1 MPLSPFAI
9 TRLRRSLDRL
19 SDLPGHW
26 RALSSQPR
34 LDVLSLRP
42 LTDEDERRRCFSGN
56 AARRSHARAA
66 RWAWQGVRAQQRVIN
81 ITRAELSSRAGR
93 SLAQQACADA
103 IAHAQRS
110 GVRVVQLGAEL
121 RRLFGADSSLLKQRF
136 PGLLF
141 CNGDNAAALLLLQDV
156 QRALGLAFAGSKVP
170 VRVLLLGSDSALAQ
184 ALHDGLQAQGV
195 LVLGCTA
202 AEAARGHLRTLA
214 PVDAVVVCSDD
225 SALRLDLPRV
235 HQLRRRQR
243 RLLVI
248 DGVAP
253 PSMDAATR
261 AACGDWVLHQQA
273 SLSQLPGLR
282 WGLVSAGLHGGRR
295 LLDARALE
303 ALALFQTVF
312 QRQDP
317 SALACDWL
325 QSGGLQRLL
334 LGERLRAL
342 GVQLDAPHSGSL
354 RLASFELVCPEASR
368 VEAPSGFSDTLPLA
382 A

>member
-1 MPLSPFAI
+1 MPLSPLAL
-9 TRLRRSLDRL
+9 TRLRRSVCHL

-42 LTDEDERRRCFSGN
+42 LEDEGERSRCFSAN
-56 AARRSHARAA
+56 SARRSHARAA

-81 ITRAELSSRAGR
+81 ITRAELGSRAGR

-103 IAHAQRS
+103 IAQAQRQ
-110 GVRVVQLGAEL
+110 GVRVVQFSAEL

-141 CNGDNAAALLLLQDV
+141 CNGDNAAALLLLEDV
-156 QRALGLAFAGSKVP
+156 QRALGQAFAGSQAP
-170 VRVLLLGSDSALAQ
+170 IRVLLLGSDSALAQ
-184 ALHDGLQAQGV
+184 ALQDGLRSQGAV
-195 LVLGCTA
+195 VLGCTA

-214 PVDAVVVCSDD
+214 PVDAVVVCSADP
-225 SALRLDLPRV
+225 ALHLDLARV

-273 SLSQLPGLR
+273 SRVQLPGLR
-282 WGLVSAGLHGGRR
+282 WGLATAGLHGERR

-303 ALALFQTVF
+303 ALLLHRALFQ
-312 QRQDP
+312 RQEP
-317 SALACDWL
+317 AALGCDWL
-325 QSGGLQRLL
+325 QHGGLQRLL
-334 LGERLRAL
+334 LGEALRQLA
-342 GVQLDAPHSGSL
+342 VQLDAPYSGSL
-354 RLASFELVCPEASR
+354 RVRSFNLACPEASR
-368 VEAPSGFSDTLPLA
+368 APVSGFSDTLSLA

>member
-1 MPLSPFAI
+1 MPLSPLSF
-9 TRLRRSLDRL
+9 TRLRRSLCQL

-26 RALSSQPR
+26 RTLGSQPR

-42 LTDEDERRRCFSGN
+42 LADEDERRRSFSDN

-66 RWAWQGVRAQQRVIN
+66 RYSWQGVRAQQRVIN

-103 IAHAQRS
+103 IAHAQRQ
-110 GVRVVQLGAEL
+110 GVRVVQLSAEL

-141 CNGDNAAALLLLQDV
+141 CNGDNATALLLLQDV
-156 QRALGLAFAGSKVP
+156 QRALGVAFEGSKVQ

-202 AEAARGHLRTLA
+202 TEAARGHLRTLA
-214 PVDAVVVCSDD
+214 PVDAVVVCSADP
-225 SALRLDLPRV
+225 ALRLDLTRV

-243 RLLVI
+243 RLLLI

-273 SLSQLPGLR
+273 SLAQLSGLR
-282 WGLVSAGLHGGRR
+282 WGLAAAGLHGQRR
-295 LLDARALE
+295 LLDARAVE
-303 ALALFQTVF
+303 ALVLFQTLF
-312 QRQDP
+312 QHQEP
-317 SALACDWL
+317 SALGCDWL
-325 QSGGLQRLL
+325 QHGGLQRLL

-354 RLASFELVCPEASR
+354 RLAGFGLACPEATR
-368 VEAPSGFSDTLPLA
+368 AEAPSGFSDTLPLA